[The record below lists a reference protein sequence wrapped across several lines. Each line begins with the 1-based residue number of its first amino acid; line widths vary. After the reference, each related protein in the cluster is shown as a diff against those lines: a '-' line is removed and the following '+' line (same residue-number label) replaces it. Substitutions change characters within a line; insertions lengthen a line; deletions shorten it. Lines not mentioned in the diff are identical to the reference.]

1 MATDKKKQ
9 VIYLPLE
16 DVESEH
22 CALIVEKGLARLKSI
37 ETHQVELNNRRAV
50 ITVDNTQA
58 VAEAIK
64 AIKDLG
70 YGVST
75 VKNTFP
81 VLGMMCASCAGSA
94 ESIVTYEPGV
104 VSAAVNFATGNLT
117 VEYLPNMT
125 DAAKLQKAVQSIGY
139 DLLIEDETKQQETL
153 EVIHAQKFQNLKIK
167 TIWATI
173 LSFPV
178 VVIGMFFMNM
188 PYADPIMWLFSTPVV
203 LWLGKDF
210 FINAWKQAIHRSANM
225 DTLVALSTGIAYL
238 FSVFNML
245 LPEFWHR
252 RGLHAHVYFEAASVI
267 IAFILLGKLLEEKA
281 KGNTSSAIKK
291 LMGLQSKTVIV
302 ILPDGT
308 QKQTA
313 IEEVATGDVILV
325 KPGEKIA
332 VDGIVTSGSSYVD
345 ESMLSGE
352 PIPVLKKGSEKVF
365 AGTINQKGSFQF
377 KAVKVGKET
386 MLAQIIKTVQDAQGS
401 KAPVQKLVDKIAGIF
416 VPVVIGIAI
425 LTFML
430 WFVLDGDNGV
440 VHGLLAAVTV
450 LVIACP
456 CALGLATPTAIMVG
470 VGKGAE
476 NGILIKD
483 AESLELAKKV
493 DAIVLDKTGTI
504 TEGRP
509 EVTGF
514 KWLNND
520 DAASNVLLSI
530 EKQSEH
536 PLAEAVVKH
545 FDGIPTPALSGFE
558 SITGK
563 GAKAGHDND
572 TYYVGNKKLLA
583 ENNIIIDD
591 QLQIQAEQW
600 GSQSKTVIWFLNSRQ
615 ALAVIAISDN
625 IKEKSAQAIQEMQ
638 AMGIDLYMLTGDNE
652 ATAKA
657 IAEQTGIRHYKAE
670 VLPQHKAAFIKEL
683 QQQGK
688 IVAMVGDGI
697 NDSTALATADVSIA
711 MGKGSDIAMDVAK
724 MTIISSDLTKIPQAI
739 RLSKQTVATIKQN
752 LFWAFVYNL
761 IGIPI
766 AAGILYPINGFL
778 LNPMIAGAAMAFSS
792 ISVVSNSLRLKW
804 KK

>member
-1 MATDKKKQ
+1 MATNSNKEI
-9 VIYLPLE
+9 IYLPLE

-22 CALIVEKGLARLKSI
+22 CALIVEKGLAQVKGI
-37 ETHQVELNNRRAV
+37 ETHKVELNNRRAA
-50 ITVDNTQA
+50 ITVGNNQVVGEA
-58 VAEAIK
+58 VK
-64 AIKDLG
+64 AIKELG
-70 YGVST
+70 YGVTT
-75 VKNTFP
+75 VKHTFP
-81 VLGMMCASCAGSA
+81 VLGMTCASCASSA
-94 ESIVTYEPGV
+94 ESIVTFQEGV
-104 VSAAVNFATGNLT
+104 VNASVNFATGNLT

-125 DAAKLQKAVQSIGY
+125 DALKLQKAVQSIGY
-139 DLLIEDETKQQETL
+139 DLLIENETKQQETL
-153 EVIHAQKFQNLKIK
+153 EVLHAQKFQKLKNK
-167 TIWATI
+167 TTWAII
-173 LSFPV
+173 LSLPV
-178 VVIGMFFMNM
+178 VVIGMFFMDI
-188 PYADPIMWLFSTPVV
+188 PYANQIMWLFSTPVV

-210 FINAWKQAIHRSANM
+210 FINAWKQAKHRSANM

-245 LPEFWHR
+245 FEDFWHQ
-252 RGLHAHVYFEAASVI
+252 RGLHAHVYFEAAAVI

-281 KGNTSSAIKK
+281 KGNTSTAIKK
-291 LMGLQSKTVIV
+291 LMGLQPKTVI
-302 ILPDGT
+302 IIQPDGT
-308 QKQTA
+308 EKQIA
-313 IEEVATGDVILV
+313 IEEVNAGDVILV

-332 VDGIVTSGSSYVD
+332 VDGMVVSGSSYVD

-352 PIPVLKKGSEKVF
+352 PVPVLKKENEKVF
-365 AGTINQKGSFQF
+365 AGTINQKGSFRF
-377 KAVKVGKET
+377 EAVKVGKET
-386 MLAQIIKTVQDAQGS
+386 MLAQIIKMVQDAQGS

-425 LTFML
+425 LTFVL
-430 WFVLDGDNGV
+430 WLILGGDNGWV
-440 VHGLLAAVTV
+440 QGLLAAVTV

-493 DAIVLDKTGTI
+493 TAIVLDKTGTI

-509 EVTGF
+509 QVTGIQ
-514 KWLNND
+514 WLNND
-520 DAASNVLLSI
+520 DTAQTILLSI

-545 FDGIPTPALSGFE
+545 LEDVSTVALSLFD

-563 GAKAGHDND
+563 GAKANYNNE
-572 TYYVGNKKLLA
+572 TYFVGNKKLLA
-583 ENNIIIDD
+583 ENNIVIASP
-591 QLQIQAEQW
+591 LQKQADEW
-600 GSQSKTVIWFLNSRQ
+600 GSQSKTVIWFSDSKQ
-615 ALAVIAISDN
+615 ALSVIAISDK
-625 IKEKSAQAIQEMQ
+625 IKETSVEAIKEIQEM
-638 AMGIDLYMLTGDNE
+638 GIELYMLTGDNE

-657 IAEQTGIRHYKAE
+657 IAQQTGIGHYKAE
-670 VLPQHKAAFIKEL
+670 VMPQHKADFIKEL

-688 IVAMVGDGI
+688 VVAMVGDGI

-752 LFWAFVYNL
+752 LFWAFIYNL

-778 LNPMIAGAAMAFSS
+778 LNPMIAGAAMALSS
-792 ISVVSNSLRLKW
+792 VSVVTNSLRLKW